1 MKKST
6 SIETNSI
13 KINTVTNVAVG
24 CFGVIEKI
32 DGEDKVVV
40 LINKNVEIPC
50 SVTRSYFT
58 EYDNQTSIS
67 FVITQSD
74 SPTDDPKWVNIIWD
88 GQLSLPP
95 GRKAGQKVDVT
106 YSYDE
111 NGMMHASFVDL
122 ATGKETH
129 TSLSD
134 IAPTVDE
141 KGDIDRFIVD

>member
-67 FVITQSD
+67 LVITQSD
-74 SPTDDPKWVNIIWD
+74 SPTDDPKWVNTIWD
-88 GQLSLPP
+88 GSLSLPS

-111 NGMMHASFVDL
+111 NGTMHASFVDV

-134 IAPTVDE
+134 ITPTVDE
-141 KGDIDRFIVD
+141 KRDIDKFIVN